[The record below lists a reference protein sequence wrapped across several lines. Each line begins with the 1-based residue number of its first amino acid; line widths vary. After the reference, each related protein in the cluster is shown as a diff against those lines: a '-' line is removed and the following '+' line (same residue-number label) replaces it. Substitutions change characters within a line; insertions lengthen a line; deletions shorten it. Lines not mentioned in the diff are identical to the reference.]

1 MGLEGVAEEEPMRSP
16 SPAAAE
22 VEMKKEEEGSETP
35 RSSIYRLKSAL
46 TCPAAPRKP
55 QARSKRKA
63 RRPQGFFPVPWDLG
77 SVFFPVPWDRLRSRR
92 EFEQGDGHRFRL
104 LISRLSLSS
113 SPVVGRTKS
122 TFFPFLL
129 LNSIYDD

>member
-1 MGLEGVAEEEPMRSP
+1 MPPVQETSLSLSLSLSLSPTSLPSLCFGRMGLEGVAEEEPMRSP

-35 RSSIYRLKSAL
+35 RSSIYRPKSAL

-63 RRPQGFFPVPWDLG
+63 RPPQGFFPVPWDLG
-77 SVFFPVPWDRLRSRR
+77 SVFFA
-92 EFEQGDGHRFRL
+92 
-104 LISRLSLSS
+104 ISAPLEKRIRA
-113 SPVVGRTKS
+113 G
-122 TFFPFLL
+122 
-129 LNSIYDD
+129 